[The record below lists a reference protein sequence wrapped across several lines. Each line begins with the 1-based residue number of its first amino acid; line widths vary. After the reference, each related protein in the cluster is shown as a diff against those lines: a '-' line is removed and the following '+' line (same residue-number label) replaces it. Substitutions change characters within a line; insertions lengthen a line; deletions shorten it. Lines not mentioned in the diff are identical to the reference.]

1 MFIQKH
7 KCYSRRRH
15 DLKYPDMWVFA
26 VVASSSWNKLHIQPC
41 LSKKEILGQF
51 PSVNYKH
58 LSLTLT
64 YLSVVVFLQKLSQE
78 LRVRLLLER
87 DLCFCLNKKVLLV
100 SKKVVDVT
108 LELPQRVTLQPL
120 QPCRGCRLRRST
132 GPIPAL
138 LESMSHLPTKI
149 CKK

>member
-1 MFIQKH
+1 MIWNILTCELLQLLPHLVEISFISSH
-7 KCYSRRRH
+7 
-15 DLKYPDMWVFA
+15 VFR
-26 VVASSSWNKLHIQPC
+26 
-41 LSKKEILGQF
+41 KKEILGQF